1 MKPKVSI
8 IVPSYNAEKW
18 IEKCV
23 MSALQQTYENCE
35 VVVVDNESVDN
46 TVAIVERIKT
56 EFPKLI
62 VDSAK
67 NIYPNCWDEARAR
80 GYEIATGEYLTT
92 LASDDFLS
100 QDYVKNCM
108 TYILSAPERIMAFQ
122 SHLMSVYEAASMQP
136 PHMIAH
142 SYKSLEEFKVLS
154 LGRCCVNSPTVFY
167 NRKLYEQGL
176 LETIPEQF
184 GGAADYDLYCRLAA
198 EGVFIYPSDRWLG
211 YHYRWNE
218 GQATWNVQREGINY
232 DKMIQE
238 KWGSKWNL

>member
-142 SYKSLEEFKVLS
+142 SYKSLEEF
-154 LGRCCVNSPTVFY
+154 
-167 NRKLYEQGL
+167 
-176 LETIPEQF
+176 
-184 GGAADYDLYCRLAA
+184 
-198 EGVFIYPSDRWLG
+198 
-211 YHYRWNE
+211 
-218 GQATWNVQREGINY
+218 
-232 DKMIQE
+232 
-238 KWGSKWNL
+238 